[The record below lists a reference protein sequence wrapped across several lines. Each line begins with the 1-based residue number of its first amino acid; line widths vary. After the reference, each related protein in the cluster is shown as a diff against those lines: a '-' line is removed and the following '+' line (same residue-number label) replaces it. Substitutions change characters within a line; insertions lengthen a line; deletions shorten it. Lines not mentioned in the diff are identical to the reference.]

1 MLDFAAVHALP
12 WHILFLL
19 GGGYAISVAWRE
31 SGVSTTL
38 ADAVLALGSARDDD
52 GAAAADAS
60 ANATAASGGA
70 RDDASGGGGGG
81 GGALVVGAVAC
92 ALAVALSNI
101 VSNIAVANMLL
112 GPLGCV
118 AVRLGVHPLALMAPT
133 CFACSLAFLFPVGTP
148 PNAIAFATGDVAAA
162 EMRAAGA
169 WLTLLVAAV
178 LVAACWLMLPAW
190 VAASDH
196 GAAAGE
202 TPAWA
207 RDAC

>member
-1 MLDFAAVHALP
+1 
-12 WHILFLL
+12 
-19 GGGYAISVAWRE
+19 
-31 SGVSTTL
+31 
-38 ADAVLALGSARDDD
+38 
-52 GAAAADAS
+52 
-60 ANATAASGGA
+60 
-70 RDDASGGGGGG
+70 
-81 GGALVVGAVAC
+81 
-92 ALAVALSNI
+92 
-101 VSNIAVANMLL
+101 MLL

-178 LVAACWLMLPAW
+178 LVAACWLILPAW